1 MSQKVLDY
9 IKPGV
14 VYGDDLK
21 TLYEICKSEGFAL
34 PAVNCI
40 NTESINGVLEAA
52 VKVNSPVII
61 QFSNGGAAFFAG
73 KGLKPTT
80 GRSDVIGATC
90 AALHVHQ
97 IAEAYGIPV
106 VLHTDHCAKKI
117 LPWLDNLLDTGEKY
131 FQTYEKPLYSSHM
144 VDLSEEPIED
154 NVRVTGE
161 YLRRVSALGMFLEME
176 LGITGGEEDGVDNSD
191 RDIEDLYSKPE
202 EIDYAYVELKKISP
216 NFTIAAAFGN
226 VHGVYKP
233 GNVKLTPSIL
243 DKGQKYIADKHKL
256 SNSKPI
262 TYVFH
267 GGSGSSQS
275 EIREAI
281 GYGVVKMN
289 IDTDTQ
295 WATWKGVLDHYKEN
309 EAYLQ
314 GQLGNPTGQDSPNKK
329 FYDPRVWLRKGQQS
343 FVNRVIEAFES
354 LNAVGRN

>member
-176 LGITGGEEDGVDNSD
+176 LGITGGGRRRS
-191 RDIEDLYSKPE
+191 R
-202 EIDYAYVELKKISP
+202 
-216 NFTIAAAFGN
+216 
-226 VHGVYKP
+226 
-233 GNVKLTPSIL
+233 
-243 DKGQKYIADKHKL
+243 
-256 SNSKPI
+256 
-262 TYVFH
+262 
-267 GGSGSSQS
+267 
-275 EIREAI
+275 
-281 GYGVVKMN
+281 
-289 IDTDTQ
+289 
-295 WATWKGVLDHYKEN
+295 
-309 EAYLQ
+309 
-314 GQLGNPTGQDSPNKK
+314 
-329 FYDPRVWLRKGQQS
+329 QQ
-343 FVNRVIEAFES
+343 
-354 LNAVGRN
+354 